1 MAINHA
7 KWLLNIPNGHKIYH
21 HFLFQGPPKCTQM
34 GIFWFENV
42 PSGNPEA
49 AIGEKSYVT
58 MTDVKMH

>member
-1 MAINHA
+1 
-7 KWLLNIPNGHKIYH
+7 
-21 HFLFQGPPKCTQM
+21 M